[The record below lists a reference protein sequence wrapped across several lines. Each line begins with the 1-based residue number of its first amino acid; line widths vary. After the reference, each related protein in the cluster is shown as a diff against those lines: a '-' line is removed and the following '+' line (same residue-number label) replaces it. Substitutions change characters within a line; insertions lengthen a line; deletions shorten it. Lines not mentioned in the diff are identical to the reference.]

1 MSRYAPR
8 AAPSGFPKSYRAM
21 KNFLF
26 LIALLP
32 AVAAA
37 FDSDCITAPGS
48 CYTADGRA
56 YNEQQRLNA
65 AVAATRQTPDAP
77 RTEIY
82 DVWESDARGN
92 YHQYLVIPDEYGRPS
107 RITPGLSSGR

>member
-1 MSRYAPR
+1 
-8 AAPSGFPKSYRAM
+8 M
-21 KNFLF
+21 KFLF
-26 LIALLP
+26 LVTLL
-32 AVAAA
+32 VAAFSTSA
-37 FDSDCITAPGS
+37 GNCEDANRALGTDRYDC
-48 CYTADGRA
+48 RA
-56 YNEQQRLNA
+56 QRDYWEREA
-65 AVAATRQTPDAP
+65 SQREEARR